1 MIRFTIAVI
10 LFVMATSTPLSA
22 ETKAL
27 QGRGDE
33 PIRIKSDE
41 LFADNNRKMA
51 TFTGNVVARQGDLTI
66 YSDKLVVSYSQ
77 ESGEVSSAEVFGNV
91 RILQGSRRAQSAHG
105 IYDAKLARITLDGS
119 PKVFQGSDVV
129 SGKLIIYYLDEE
141 RSEVTSGP
149 GERVD
154 AVIHPRGK
162 GSDGRPAKP

>member
-1 MIRFTIAVI
+1 MMRSIFAVI
-10 LFVMATSTPLSA
+10 LFVMAMSTQVSA

-27 QGRGDE
+27 QSRGDE

-41 LFADNNRKMA
+41 LFTDNNRKMA
-51 TFTGNVVARQGDLTI
+51 TFSGNVVARQGDVTI

-77 ESGEVSSAEVFGNV
+77 ESGEISTAEVIGNV
-91 RILQGSRRAQSAHG
+91 RIVQGSRRAQSAHG
-105 IYDAKLARITLDGS
+105 IYDAKLAKITLDGN
-119 PKVFQGSDVV
+119 PKVFQGSDVI
-129 SGKLIIYYLDEE
+129 SGKLIIYYLDED

-162 GSDGRPAKP
+162 ASDGRPAKP